1 MKRLTDVL
9 VALAALILLAP
20 LFGLIALAIRLDDR
34 GPVLFTQ
41 IRLGRGQR
49 PYRIFKFRTMRDGQ
63 ITCRGAWL
71 RCTGLDELPQLI
83 NVLRGDMSLI
93 GPRPLT
99 AADVVRLGWD
109 GDLARWHA
117 RPGITGLA
125 QIFAGTGL
133 RLSRFLDERYVSGLA
148 RGRWMRLDLE
158 ITAIS
163 LAMLLFGKRPVRE
176 GLRRQRRALRA
187 AAYRNWRR
195 LYVSDACES
204 GPSYR
209 NRLPHYRNS
218 QTVRMS

>member
-1 MKRLTDVL
+1 MKRLTDLIVAL
-9 VALAALILLAP
+9 VALMGLAP
-20 LFGLIALAIRLDDR
+20 VFALIALAIRLDDR

-41 IRLGRGQR
+41 IRLGRAQR

-63 ITCRGAWL
+63 VTRRGEWL
-71 RCTGLDELPQLI
+71 RRTGLDELPQLI

-109 GDLARWHA
+109 GDLARWRV

-125 QIFAGTGL
+125 QIFAGTGV

-148 RGRWMRLDLE
+148 RGRWMRVDLDVA
-158 ITAIS
+158 AIS
-163 LAMLLFGKRPVRE
+163 VAMLLFGKRPVRS
-176 GLRRQRRALRA
+176 GLRRQRRTLRA
-187 AAYRNWRR
+187 AAFRNWQR
-195 LYVSDACES
+195 LYVPEARES
-204 GPSYR
+204 APGYR
-209 NRLPHYRNS
+209 DGLHYRDS